1 MNLPTCVTPNGK
13 FTYGIH
19 RPAFDA
25 VNLRESDARASLGT
39 SESGEIF
46 INHANF
52 PSGDVREPG
61 GEKIY
66 EVPNPFSFRGSTF
79 ILERWADRCALDPD
93 RIPKPPQVSFT
104 ESLRRWNAVDPV
116 DADQL
121 EKLFKIL
128 PESFQL
134 TLAVT
139 STDSTELMQLAELI
153 CDFEHDPQT
162 GRPAGIRYHRNEGG
176 NLVPIVHNHALFEA
190 LANNSYLP
198 DDYKAV
204 MVLKPGA
211 QGNSEI
217 VGDWVE
223 KKSGIR
229 IYEYLRRN
237 SYIPW
242 GHYAANMSDLS
253 VRYRIEDLTPAAIKG
268 MRHLYYQRTYARL
281 ATELGFERPKD
292 RKRLTESLLDSLRQ
306 RITERLEQVSVDQ
319 RPSFSSTLWGWN
331 FGFDYAPSHY
341 RLHAS
346 HQQVHQQY
354 ALIPE
359 IVEAYQNGDPL
370 PTPMAAYGCG
380 DQIRFFID
388 AYRQQYGVS
397 FFDAYENAIR
407 SNQRLDGDKG
417 RDRSLIVYEDDRVIL
432 FVPKAQTSLWELQLM
447 PRKPVGNVLEADTAM
462 RRSLDRGLYIA
473 MRVLGSLGA
482 AMITTIEYPKRFI
495 GGPPDQRLLYCFLP
509 RLPQSPGAFSEAQ
522 FRWINGHYPED
533 LALACRAQ
541 LPADFL
547 DRP

>member
-1 MNLPTCVTPNGK
+1 MNLPTCVAPNGK

-19 RPAFDA
+19 RPAFEA

-39 SESGEIF
+39 SDSGESVF
-46 INHANF
+46 NDANF
-52 PSGDVREPG
+52 PAGDVREPG

-79 ILERWADRCALDPD
+79 ILKRWADSCALDPGLI
-93 RIPKPPQVSFT
+93 RIPVPPQVSFT
-104 ESLRRWNAVDPV
+104 ESLRRWNAVDPH
-116 DADQL
+116 QL
-121 EKLFKIL
+121 EKILKVL
-128 PESFQL
+128 PEPFQL

-139 STDSTELMQLAELI
+139 STDSTELVQLAELT
-153 CDFEHDPQT
+153 CDFEHDTAT
-162 GRPAGIRYHRNEGG
+162 GRPAGIRYHCNEGG
-176 NLVPIVHNHALFEA
+176 DLVPIVHNHALFEA
-190 LANNSYLP
+190 LANNAYLP

-217 VGDWVE
+217 VGDWME
-223 KKSGIR
+223 KESGSK

-242 GHYAANMSDLS
+242 GHYAANMSDQS
-253 VRYRIEDLTPAAIKG
+253 VRYRIEDLTSADIKG

-281 ATELGFERPKD
+281 AKELGFEAPLD
-292 RKRLTESLLDSLRQ
+292 RKRLAESMLESLRQ
-306 RITERLEQVSVDQ
+306 HISERLEQASIDQ
-319 RPSFSSTLWGWN
+319 RPSLNSTLWGWN

-359 IVEAYQNGDPL
+359 FVEAYQNGDPL
-370 PTPMAAYGCG
+370 QTPMAAYGCG
-380 DQIRFFID
+380 DQVRFFID

-397 FFDAYENAIR
+397 FFDAYESAIR
-407 SNQRLDGDKG
+407 SNQRLDGKKG
-417 RDRSLIVYEDDRVIL
+417 RDRSLIVYEDDQVIL
-432 FVPKAQTSLWELQLM
+432 FVPKAQTSQWELQLM
-447 PRKPVGNVLEADTAM
+447 PINPVGNVLEADTAM
-462 RRSLDRGLYIA
+462 RRSLDHGLYIA
-473 MRVLGSLGA
+473 MRALGALGA

-495 GGPPDQRLLYCFLP
+495 GGPPDQRLLYSFLP

-533 LALACRAQ
+533 FALACRAE
-541 LPADFL
+541 LPA
-547 DRP
+547 